1 MLETATHLLS
11 LDYPAEFTPGA
22 HSAVAT
28 CLRIA
33 PDEKVTLITDRATEP
48 IAASI
53 AVHLEGSRCR
63 RTAFIL
69 AAPAQRPL
77 AAMPPQ
83 ALADMESSQVS
94 IFAVQVQAN

>member
-53 AVHLEGSRCR
+53 AVQLEERGCR
-63 RTAFIL
+63 WNAFIL
-69 AAPAQRPL
+69 EDLAQRPL
-77 AAMPPQ
+77 AGMPPQ
-83 ALADMESSQVS
+83 VLADMESSQVS